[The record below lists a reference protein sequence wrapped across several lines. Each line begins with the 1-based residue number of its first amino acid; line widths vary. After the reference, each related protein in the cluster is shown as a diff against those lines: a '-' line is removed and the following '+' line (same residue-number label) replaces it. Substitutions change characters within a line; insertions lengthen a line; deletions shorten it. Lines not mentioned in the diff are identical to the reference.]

1 MIRTFKNAAFTAA
14 RALMAAIMP
23 SVMRFWLNRHVDGFR
38 VDLADSLVKNDDNK
52 EATIEIWQ
60 HMISTIKKEY

>member
-1 MIRTFKNAAFTAA
+1 
-14 RALMAAIMP
+14 
-23 SVMRFWLNRHVDGFR
+23 MRFWLNRHVDGFR

-60 HMISTIKKEY
+60 HMISTIKKE